1 MDMSLHSFPFKT
13 IKSISL
19 ESTLPIEQLS
29 LDLISSVI
37 LFKEKLICLHSRLF
51 PPKFSMVH
59 QLKTITTFLVLDIS
73 IQLGGKHGS

>member
-29 LDLISSVI
+29 LDLISSAVSYTH
-37 LFKEKLICLHSRLF
+37 LTL
-51 PPKFSMVH
+51 P
-59 QLKTITTFLVLDIS
+59 TIYSV
-73 IQLGGKHGS
+73 